1 MRAIQRLSDK
11 ITGFCLLRLGI
22 PWRSPLCLNAIA
34 INVSSLMA
42 KAKSVYRCEQCGS
55 DHPKWSGQCTECGE
69 WNSLVELNIA
79 PVVSHRASSKSS
91 GGYAGQAAAVT
102 TLNQISVS
110 RETRLAT
117 GIGEFDRVLGGGLV
131 TGSVVLIGGDPGI
144 GKSTI
149 LLQTATHMASKQ
161 SPALYVTGEESLSQV
176 ALRAQR
182 LDLATDQLKVMAETC
197 VERICEVLAQQ
208 RPAVAIL
215 DSIQTLYTES
225 LQSAPGGV
233 SQIRESAAILTRY
246 AKNSGTALFIVGH
259 VTKEGSLAGPRV
271 LEHMVDCVLY
281 FEGQSD
287 SRYRMI
293 RAVKNRFGAVNE
305 LGVFGMTDKGLREVA
320 NPSAIFL
327 SRYDEAIP
335 GSIVMISREGTRP
348 LLVEVQ
354 ALVDDAHG
362 QPRRV
367 ALGLEQNRLNMLL
380 AVMHRHG
387 EVQTSGQDVYVN
399 IVGGLKITETGS
411 DLAVL
416 LACAS
421 SIRTKALPQQLAV
434 FGEVGLS
441 GEIRPVPNGQERLKE
456 AVKHGFKHII
466 LPRGNAPQKEI
477 PGVNI
482 IAVARLH
489 EALSEAMRLSE
500 ELC

>member
-1 MRAIQRLSDK
+1 MSK
-11 ITGFCLLRLGI
+11 IKTI
-22 PWRSPLCLNAIA
+22 
-34 INVSSLMA
+34 
-42 KAKSVYRCEQCGS
+42 YRCEQCGTT
-55 DHPKWSGQCTECGE
+55 HPKWAGQCSDCGE
-69 WNSLVELNIA
+69 WNSLVESQIDT
-79 PVVSHRASSKSS
+79 ASTTHKGKLGIKT
-91 GGYAGQAAAVT
+91 GGYAGQNTAIT
-102 TLNQISVS
+102 TLDKVEVS
-110 RETRLAT
+110 YETRTST
-117 GIGEFDRVLGGGLV
+117 GISEFDRVLGGGLV

-149 LLQTATHMASKQ
+149 LLQTATYMAGQQ
-161 SPALYVTGEESLSQV
+161 SALYITGEESLSQV
-176 ALRAQR
+176 AMRAKR
-182 LDLATDQLKVMAETC
+182 LDLPLTHLKVMAETC
-197 VERICEVLAQQ
+197 VERICEVLAQE
-208 RPAVAIL
+208 RPQMAVL
-215 DSIQTLYTES
+215 DSIQTLYTETI
-225 LQSAPGGV
+225 QSAPGGV
-233 SQIRESAAILTRY
+233 SQIRESAAILTRF
-246 AKNSGTALFIVGH
+246 AKHTGTALFIVGH
-259 VTKEGSLAGPRV
+259 VTKEGALAGPRV

-305 LGVFGMTDKGLREVA
+305 LGVFGMTDKGLKEVA

-327 SRYDEAIP
+327 SRYDEPIA

-367 ALGLEQNRLNMLL
+367 ALGLEQNRLSMLL

-387 EVQTSGQDVYVN
+387 GVHTVGQDVYVN

-421 SIRTKALPQQLAV
+421 SLRNKALPQHLAV

-441 GEIRPVPNGQERLKE
+441 GEIRPVPNGQERIKE
-456 AVKHGFKHII
+456 AQKHGFKTII
-466 LPRGNAPQKEI
+466 LPRANAPQKAI
-477 PGVNI
+477 AGLNI
-482 IAVARLH
+482 IAVSRLH
-489 EALSEAMRLSE
+489 EALGAAM
-500 ELC
+500 ELCE

>member
-1 MRAIQRLSDK
+1 
-11 ITGFCLLRLGI
+11 
-22 PWRSPLCLNAIA
+22 
-34 INVSSLMA
+34 MA
-42 KAKSVYRCEQCGS
+42 KAKTVYRCQHCGTAHS
-55 DHPKWSGQCTECGE
+55 KWAGQCSDCGE
-69 WNSLVELNIA
+69 WNSLLETALDTDSNHKAKIGIKA
-79 PVVSHRASSKSS
+79 
-91 GGYAGQAAAVT
+91 GGYAGQTAQIT
-102 TLNQISVS
+102 TLDQVAIHYES
-110 RETRLAT
+110 RSST
-117 GIGEFDRVLGGGLV
+117 GISEFDRVLGGGLV

-149 LLQTATHMASKQ
+149 LLQTATYMASQQ
-161 SPALYVTGEESLSQV
+161 SALYITGEESLSQV
-176 ALRAQR
+176 AMRAKR
-182 LDLATDQLKVMAETC
+182 LELPTQKLKIMAETC
-197 VERICEVLAQQ
+197 VEKICDVLAQE
-208 RPAVAIL
+208 RPQMAVI
-215 DSIQTLYTES
+215 DSIQTIYTETI
-225 LQSAPGGV
+225 QSAPGGV
-233 SQIRESAAILTRY
+233 SQIRESAAILTRF
-246 AKNSGTALFIVGH
+246 AKHTGTALFIVGH
-259 VTKEGSLAGPRV
+259 VTKEGALAGPRV

-305 LGVFGMTDKGLREVA
+305 LGVFGMTDKGLKEVA

-327 SRYDEAIP
+327 SRYDEAIA
-335 GSIVMISREGTRP
+335 GSVVMISREGTRP

-367 ALGLEQNRLNMLL
+367 ALGLEQNRLSMLL

-387 EVQTSGQDVYVN
+387 GVHTVGQDVYVN

-421 SIRTKALPQQLAV
+421 SLRSKALPQNLAV

-456 AVKHGFKHII
+456 AQKHGFKTII
-466 LPRGNAPQKEI
+466 LPRANAPQKVS
-477 PGVNI
+477 PDLNI
-482 IAVARLH
+482 IAVSRLDQ
-489 EALSEAMRLSE
+489 ALSAAMDLAE
-500 ELC
+500 

>member
-1 MRAIQRLSDK
+1 
-11 ITGFCLLRLGI
+11 
-22 PWRSPLCLNAIA
+22 
-34 INVSSLMA
+34 
-42 KAKSVYRCEQCGS
+42 
-55 DHPKWSGQCTECGE
+55 
-69 WNSLVELNIA
+69 
-79 PVVSHRASSKSS
+79 
-91 GGYAGQAAAVT
+91 
-102 TLNQISVS
+102 
-110 RETRLAT
+110 
-117 GIGEFDRVLGGGLV
+117 
-131 TGSVVLIGGDPGI
+131 
-144 GKSTI
+144 
-149 LLQTATHMASKQ
+149 
-161 SPALYVTGEESLSQV
+161 
-176 ALRAQR
+176 
-182 LDLATDQLKVMAETC
+182 
-197 VERICEVLAQQ
+197 
-208 RPAVAIL
+208 
-215 DSIQTLYTES
+215 
-225 LQSAPGGV
+225 
-233 SQIRESAAILTRY
+233 
-246 AKNSGTALFIVGH
+246 
-259 VTKEGSLAGPRV
+259 
-271 LEHMVDCVLY
+271 MVDCVLY

-327 SRYDEAIP
+327 SRYDEAIA

-387 EVQTSGQDVYVN
+387 GVQTSGQDVYVN
-399 IVGGLKITETGS
+399 VVGGLKITETGS

-421 SIRTKALPQQLAV
+421 SLRGKALPQQLAV

-456 AVKHGFKHII
+456 AIKHGFKYII
-466 LPRGNAPQKEI
+466 LPRGNAPQKDI
-477 PGVNI
+477 AGVKV

-489 EALSEAMRLSE
+489 EALTEAMSLSD
-500 ELC
+500 

>member
-1 MRAIQRLSDK
+1 MS
-11 ITGFCLLRLGI
+11 
-22 PWRSPLCLNAIA
+22 
-34 INVSSLMA
+34 
-42 KAKSVYRCEQCGS
+42 KAKTVYRCEHCGT
-55 DHPKWSGQCTECGE
+55 DHPKWAGQCSDCGV
-69 WNSLVELNIA
+69 WNSLVETTLESTTA
-79 PVVSHRASSKSS
+79 HRGKSGIKT
-91 GGYAGQAAAVT
+91 GGYAGQSSSVT
-102 TLNQISVS
+102 TLDQVQVS
-110 RETRLAT
+110 YESRTTT

-149 LLQTATHMASKQ
+149 LLQTATYMAGQQ
-161 SPALYVTGEESLSQV
+161 SALYITGEESLSQV
-176 ALRAQR
+176 AMRAKR
-182 LDLATDQLKVMAETC
+182 LDLPMNSLKVMAETC
-197 VERICEVLAQQ
+197 VERICEVLVQE
-208 RPAVAIL
+208 RPQMAVL
-215 DSIQTLYTES
+215 DSIQTLFTETI
-225 LQSAPGGV
+225 QSAPGGV
-233 SQIRESAAILTRY
+233 SQIRESAAILTRF
-246 AKNSGTALFIVGH
+246 AKHTGTSLFIVGH

-305 LGVFGMTDKGLREVA
+305 LGVFGMTDKGLKEVA

-335 GSIVMISREGTRP
+335 GSIVMVSREGTRP

-367 ALGLEQNRLNMLL
+367 ALGLEQNRLSMLL

-387 EVQTSGQDVYVN
+387 GVQMVGQDVYVN

-421 SIRTKALPQQLAV
+421 SLRGKALPQHLAV

-456 AVKHGFKHII
+456 AQKHGFKTVIV
-466 LPRGNAPQKEI
+466 PRGNAPQQAIKGLNVI
-477 PGVNI
+477 S
-482 IAVARLH
+482 VARLH
-489 EALSEAMRLSE
+489 EALDSAMQLADES
-500 ELC
+500 